1 MIQETKLVQLG
12 GNAGMWICF
21 DPTGSR
27 IGLGAS
33 VSFVALLYWAS
44 ITIDASLADA
54 AAPNVP
60 HSTVTSEVS
69 SVPAAPAHHEND
81 ECRNVTTDN
90 REGTFDNTSHL
101 NYARIGEWWFSRI
114 VTTFRYFIAHR
125 NALLSCLCRYWT
137 VSGQPWIRLSSFA
150 DSASNLSVRSSYLPT
165 LSRNLREPHLLSTR
179 KCLLPIVTS
188 CTERHTW
195 CTLFKVH
202 STRGLCLSCFV
213 GLDNSLLA
221 GRCSLECSL
230 CYHQLRPCMHAS
242 LQAQAYQVYK
252 GNRRGKRSKIK

>member
-33 VSFVALLYWAS
+33 ISFVALLYWAS

-54 AAPNVP
+54 AASNVL

-90 REGTFDNTSHL
+90 REGTFDNTTHFNL
-101 NYARIGEWWFSRI
+101 AR
-114 VTTFRYFIAHR
+114 T
-125 NALLSCLCRYWT
+125 
-137 VSGQPWIRLSSFA
+137 
-150 DSASNLSVRSSYLPT
+150 
-165 LSRNLREPHLLSTR
+165 RE
-179 KCLLPIVTS
+179 
-188 CTERHTW
+188 
-195 CTLFKVH
+195 
-202 STRGLCLSCFV
+202 
-213 GLDNSLLA
+213 
-221 GRCSLECSL
+221 
-230 CYHQLRPCMHAS
+230 
-242 LQAQAYQVYK
+242 
-252 GNRRGKRSKIK
+252 